1 MVCSRCIK
9 VVKQIIEKHQ
19 LTMQSIELG
28 KVLIEEE
35 VSPSQLSEVRK
46 DLQEEGFDIVDDQRA
61 MLVQSIKD
69 LVIDKIHH
77 GDLDEMK
84 ENFSDYLSAQLHRD
98 YNYLSTLFSSMENTT
113 IEQFAILQ
121 KIEKI
126 KELLVYDEMPIN
138 DIAFRLGYS
147 SQPIWQPSSRKIPVS
162 LQASSKSLKIIIA
175 ILWTKFNIGTRMG
188 ANFGTRMGANLDA
201 NGHEFQIIRVTIAA
215 LQQSE
220 FQ

>member
-1 MVCSRCIK
+1 MELHIKNMVCSRCIK
-9 VVKQIIEKHQ
+9 VVKQIVEKHQ

-69 LVIDKIHH
+69 LVIEKIHH

-84 ENFSDYLSAQLHRD
+84 ENFSGYLSAQLHRD

-147 SQPIWQPSSRKIPVS
+147 SQAHLATQFKKNTGFTPGQFKKLKDHHRNSLDKI
-162 LQASSKSLKIIIA
+162 
-175 ILWTKFNIGTRMG
+175 
-188 ANFGTRMGANLDA
+188 
-201 NGHEFQIIRVTIAA
+201 
-215 LQQSE
+215 
-220 FQ
+220 